1 MFLKKLRIHNY
12 KSLRNV
18 CITPEPFAALI
29 GPNASGKSNF
39 ADAVHFLSEVY
50 KHGLETAIARKGGYE
65 NIAFRKQRRTTAPI
79 EFEITIQLSGSEF
92 SF

>member
-18 CITPEPFAALI
+18 CFTPEPFAALI

-39 ADAVHFLSEVY
+39 ADAVHFLSEIY
-50 KHGLETAIARKGGYE
+50 KHGLEPAIARKGGYE
-65 NIAFRKQRRTTAPI
+65 NMVVRPKIRTTR
-79 EFEITIQLSGSEF
+79 
-92 SF
+92 